1 VKGRGARVTESG
13 AISVPEC
20 DEDQSRQGFSA
31 FEMCSSRFAAFFT
44 AFSLGRMIVI
54 TDNAHH
60 KTSAFPAESVG

>member
-31 FEMCSSRFAAFFT
+31 FEMCSGGFAAFFT

-54 TDNAHH
+54 TDNA
-60 KTSAFPAESVG
+60 

>member
-31 FEMCSSRFAAFFT
+31 FEMCSSGFAAFFA

-54 TDNAHH
+54 TDNA
-60 KTSAFPAESVG
+60 